1 MYTNSHQNHPRDNF
15 PPARARKLLQEAV
28 NILQTIKQLPASV
41 IENVKAAIET
51 IDAIIKK

>member
-1 MYTNSHQNHPRDNF
+1 MYTNSHQNHLRDKF

-28 NILQTIKQLPASV
+28 DILQKIEQLPASV
-41 IENVKAAIET
+41 IKNIKAAIET